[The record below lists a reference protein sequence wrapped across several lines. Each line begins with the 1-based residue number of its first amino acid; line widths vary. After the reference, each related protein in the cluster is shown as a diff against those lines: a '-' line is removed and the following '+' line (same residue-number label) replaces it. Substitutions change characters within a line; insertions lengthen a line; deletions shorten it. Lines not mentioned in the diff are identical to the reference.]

1 MISWLSI
8 GFYRLYRSLTLLL
21 CAYSRRTTEYDMT
34 DLLIIGGFLAM
45 HILIAALI
53 CASAADDKRDG
64 LQYVGVLYVGK
75 KEKAVDCYR
84 HTGTGATYYKH
95 GIQYRNTNNGRIVSL
110 ANANAGL
117 Y

>member
-1 MISWLSI
+1 
-8 GFYRLYRSLTLLL
+8 
-21 CAYSRRTTEYDMT
+21 MT
-34 DLLIIGGFLAM
+34 DLLIISGFLTA
-45 HILIAALI
+45 HIFAAALI
-53 CASAADDKRDG
+53 CAFTVDIKRDG

-95 GIQYRNTNNGRIVSL
+95 GIQYRNTNNGLIVAL
-110 ANANAGL
+110 ANVNAGL

>member
-1 MISWLSI
+1 
-8 GFYRLYRSLTLLL
+8 
-21 CAYSRRTTEYDMT
+21 MT
-34 DLLIIGGFLAM
+34 DLLIISGFLAA
-45 HILIAALI
+45 HILVAVLI
-53 CASAADDKRDG
+53 CAFTADIKRDG

-95 GIQYRNTNNGRIVSL
+95 GIQYRNTTNGRIVSL
-110 ANANAGL
+110 ANANAGV